1 MNKRPKALAE
11 TLHIERRDAAWA
23 WPEIESLTK
32 LVYTPEMWADF
43 EFPDVDWSHAEH
55 WVLGY
60 RDGVLVGSAGIHR
73 REGQVDGKTVT
84 IAGIGGVK
92 THPDH
97 QKRGYASAI
106 LDNAIALIEE
116 TIAPTFSLIFVE
128 SHNRDFYE
136 KRGWRVFEGKV
147 VVEQPAGYL
156 NFPDKRTM
164 VRDGAKP
171 APRSGTIDLRGK
183 PW

>member
-1 MNKRPKALAE
+1 MAE
-11 TLHIERRDAAWA
+11 ILHIERRDAASA

-32 LVYTPEMWADF
+32 IVYTPEMWAHF
-43 EFPDVDWSHAEH
+43 EFPDIDWSHAEH

-60 RDGVLVGSAGIHR
+60 RDGVLVGSAGVHR
-73 REGQVDGKTVT
+73 RDGQFDGKTVT

-106 LDNAIALIEE
+106 LDNTQALIDE
-116 TIAPTFSLIFVE
+116 TISPDFSLIFVE
-128 SHNRDFYE
+128 THNRGFYE

-147 VVEQPAGYL
+147 MVEQHTGYL
-156 NFPDKRTM
+156 AFPDKGTM
-164 VRDGAKP
+164 VRDGTKA
-171 APRSGTIDLRGK
+171 APRSGTIDLQGK